1 MGRHQGAAALS
12 SWFWSVFD
20 GLYPLNLLIYA
31 FLWPLLE
38 LLFLFR
44 VRRFLCLRSAQDQPH
59 DASDR
64 AECERFWDIVLGEYE
79 ARRDRTE
86 ELKEILRGW
95 YLGEGEVQSDNLEDL
110 ISWTLSA
117 SSPAGL
123 SPAQRRLTSAVVERT
138 QRALGCNRLPAGR
151 NPNLECMAHTL
162 GPLAPPNT
170 KIRKYC

>member
-1 MGRHQGAAALS
+1 M
-12 SWFWSVFD
+12 
-20 GLYPLNLLIYA
+20 
-31 FLWPLLE
+31 
-38 LLFLFR
+38 
-44 VRRFLCLRSAQDQPH
+44 
-59 DASDR
+59 
-64 AECERFWDIVLGEYE
+64 
-79 ARRDRTE
+79 RRDRTE

-162 GPLAPPNT
+162 GPLAPCWKPLLFYLVVHVARSLSGALLGACGFELRRQGPLEYWFHPATARRIALLAQGSGRLQAPSRAAPTGCSTQNKPNT
-170 KIRKYC
+170 TGRTHAQTSRP